1 MIKLYFKDTI
11 AAISTA
17 IGEGGIG
24 IVRVSGPEAI
34 STINKIFKGYGQ
46 TDKDLN
52 EVDTYT
58 AHYGHI
64 INPKDEQII
73 DEVICLVM
81 KATKTYTKEDVVEI
95 DCHGGSIP
103 LQKILDLVLKNGARL
118 AEPGEFTK
126 RAFLNGRIDLS
137 QAEAVMDVINS
148 KTEAGLEAAMDQLEG
163 GLSSQI
169 EEIKHKLLGLLAHLE
184 ASIDFPED
192 EIEDFNSDE
201 IDSRVEEI
209 IEQIE
214 GLLATSKRGRII
226 KEGIRTAIIGK
237 PNVGK
242 SSLLNAL
249 LRENRAIVTDVPG
262 TTRDVIE
269 EVINIDGIPLKIMD
283 TAGIRETED
292 EVEKIG
298 VERSEKFLKQ
308 ADLVL
313 LVLDAHRGITEE
325 DRRII
330 NLVDEKETVVV
341 VNKTDLESNLNLGE
355 LKKKF
360 ENVQVV
366 ETSAVEGIGISELE
380 DLISEMV
387 FAGEV
392 KANEQTL
399 ITNLRHKEALEAAY
413 DSILNV
419 KETVKQGLPADF
431 VTIDLK
437 TTLEELGKITGD
449 TLGEDIIDRIF
460 ADFCLGK

>member
-1 MIKLYFKDTI
+1 LYFKDTI

-169 EEIKHKLLGLLAHLE
+169 EEIKHELLGLLAHLE

>member
-1 MIKLYFKDTI
+1 MYFKDTI

-169 EEIKHKLLGLLAHLE
+169 EEIKHELLGLLAHLE

-214 GLLATSKRGRII
+214 ELLATSKRGRII

>member
-1 MIKLYFKDTI
+1 LYFKDTI

-81 KATKTYTKEDVVEI
+81 KAPKTYTKEDVVEI

-214 GLLATSKRGRII
+214 GLLDTSKRGRII

>member
-1 MIKLYFKDTI
+1 LYFKDTI

>member
-1 MIKLYFKDTI
+1 MYFKDTI

-81 KATKTYTKEDVVEI
+81 KAPKTYTKEDVVEI

-214 GLLATSKRGRII
+214 GLLDTSKRGRII

>member
-1 MIKLYFKDTI
+1 MYFKDTI